1 MCFLGTS
8 TLVKDTT
15 KSADLISWIGAI
27 QATGGNDCPEF
38 SLTGIEA
45 GTYLHIVKLDHAV
58 TCI

>member
-27 QATGGNDCPEF
+27 QATGLALRGH
-38 SLTGIEA
+38 L
-45 GTYLHIVKLDHAV
+45 LDKEKVAL
-58 TCI
+58 